1 MDVVVVVVI
10 KISRYVRRLCVYI
23 YVCVCMVGN
32 GSMLSVNPVT
42 VSSAATYTCAAYNNF
57 TEGNASVQ
65 LIVHCECH
73 VTCDVILCDRDC

>member
-1 MDVVVVVVI
+1 VCGCVW
-10 KISRYVRRLCVYI
+10 LCV
-23 YVCVCMVGN
+23 VGN
-32 GSMLSVNPVT
+32 GSVLSINPVT

-73 VTCDVILCDRDC
+73 VMCDVILCDRVEIITVSVHMFDILRS